1 MDGPLP
7 QENTNGLLA
16 ESSMDKQQAHFP
28 DEKLHYKF
36 AIFHAKS
43 DPLGTVTWNSLATTC
58 KAFGNM
64 YGAFSTKFHHKV
76 PSGNVKTLNLWICG
90 FVYSKSRNIRSFMF
104 SCIILNSQ
112 LNWNYIL
119 CITISCICWIS
130 IFFTLLRKIK
140 YLSLA
145 KETWYLQ
152 CTIL

>member
-64 YGAFSTKFHHKV
+64 YGAFSTKFHRTV
-76 PSGNVKTLNLWICG
+76 PSWSFGYEVCIDFGIQNSNIFAWNQGIQPTEHLNYVVQMVVSIEY
-90 FVYSKSRNIRSFMF
+90 FV
-104 SCIILNSQ
+104 L
-112 LNWNYIL
+112 
-119 CITISCICWIS
+119 
-130 IFFTLLRKIK
+130 
-140 YLSLA
+140 
-145 KETWYLQ
+145 
-152 CTIL
+152 